1 MAAEA
6 YGRVFFATAA
16 TMTVALISII
26 LIKEKPLQSGVAPET
41 K

>member
-6 YGRVFFATAA
+6 YRRVFFATAA
-16 TMTVALISII
+16 TMTVALIAVI
-26 LIKEKPLQSGVAPET
+26 LLEEKPLQSGVAPET

>member
-6 YGRVFFATAA
+6 YRRVFFATAA

-26 LIKEKPLQSGVAPET
+26 LIEEKPLQSGAAAET